1 MNDMSNL
8 IFKCKFYPHQNNHYN
23 KSFQDILNMFKPTM
37 DYIFCIL
44 DPLIVEESAYD
55 FDDVSQLL
63 MERKLGPYLKTY
75 PNFFPEIL
83 SCTTKSIR
91 ILFFLLGIVGVSEF
105 LNLQYSFLDLR
116 FFF

>member
-23 KSFQDILNMFKPTM
+23 KSFQDILNMFKPIM

-44 DPLIVEESAYD
+44 DPLIVEKSAYD

-75 PNFFPEIL
+75 PNFFSRDIIMYN
-83 SCTTKSIR
+83 KVNKN
-91 ILFFLLGIVGVSEF
+91 IVFSSWNCRG
-105 LNLQYSFLDLR
+105 
-116 FFF
+116 